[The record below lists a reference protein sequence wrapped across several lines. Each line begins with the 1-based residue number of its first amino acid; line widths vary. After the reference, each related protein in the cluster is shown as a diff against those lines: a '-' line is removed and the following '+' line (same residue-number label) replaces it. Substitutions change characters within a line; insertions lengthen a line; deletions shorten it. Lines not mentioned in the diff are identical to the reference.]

1 MVEYLTRLSVGLEDW
16 REGKVIIDKA
26 LMETHRT
33 RIQRRRMQR
42 AVAEQR
48 REKEELRRAMD
59 ELLQIREE
67 HAIVTALAQMEMGNF
82 IVTDEIEMN

>member
-1 MVEYLTRLSVGLEDW
+1 
-16 REGKVIIDKA
+16 
-26 LMETHRT
+26 
-33 RIQRRRMQR
+33 MQR